1 MIILPYVKYLG
12 PKWFRRML
20 LDMWPE
26 SRVQRL
32 KNLVDLIDHRMREI
46 FNEKKAAV
54 VRGDEAQM
62 QQMVEG
68 KDVTSILRM

>member
-1 MIILPYVKYLG
+1 MIILPYVKYFG